1 MRELSEFDKAEIIDS
16 IPETDLVMFCPGLQ
30 GRGGKLLDR
39 SVNAGH
45 GTITGASW
53 AGTPRG
59 LTCLSFDGIANKVTM
74 AAGLKVLPAT
84 GKITVAAWVNPATT
98 VGNIDALSRNYYA
111 AGGFGLRTSQNNGQ
125 FKPVLYAGGATR
137 QLGNAGAVPALTW
150 TFLAFSYEL
159 NDMKEYINGALTLAG
174 GGAWGALANPNND
187 ITLALNADTA
197 YYPGKVAM
205 SMIWGRVLTVTELL
219 RLYTRQRH
227 IFGV

>member
-1 MRELSEFDKAEIIDS
+1 MRELSEFDKAEIVDS

-53 AGTPRG
+53 AGTARG
-59 LTCLSFDGIANKVTM
+59 LKCLSFNGIANKVTM

-84 GKITVAAWVNPATT
+84 GKITVAAWVNPSSI
-98 VGNIDALSRNYYA
+98 VGNHDAISRNYYA
-111 AGGFGLRTSQNNGQ
+111 VGGFGLRTSQGDG
-125 FKPVLYAGGATR
+125 KLGMILYAGGATR
-137 QLGNAGAVPALTW
+137 VKTGVVAVPINTWSFIALT
-150 TFLAFSYEL
+150 YETNSAVL
-159 NDMKEYINGALTLAG
+159 YLNGANVWAG

-187 ITLALNADTA
+187 ITLAVEADSD
-197 YYPGKVAM
+197 YYHGKIAM
-205 SMIWGRVLTVTELL
+205 EMIWGRVLTVTELL

-227 IFGV
+227 IFSV